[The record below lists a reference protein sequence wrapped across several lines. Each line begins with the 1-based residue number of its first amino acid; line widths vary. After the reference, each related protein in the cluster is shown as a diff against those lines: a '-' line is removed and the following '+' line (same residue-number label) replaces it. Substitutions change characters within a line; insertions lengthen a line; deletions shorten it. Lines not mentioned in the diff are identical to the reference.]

1 LRPDLQTTSRLR
13 DSPLLGRKIRVGA
26 ASELGTPTSELA
38 LEALRRGD
46 RTLAREYFDY
56 YVDEGRRIVA
66 LYSLWLRHLVDYT
79 RERVPAADDEIQRLT
94 RLMGAEPPI
103 VDADG
108 VVGTEAALGLRA
120 IESGYGDDLVPIL
133 RDLRENY
140 VAVHDA
146 QADWCW
152 GLLTVLRDSLG
163 EDAMD
168 EVFRVTQG
176 AWVGDRY
183 AALADMTPEESFQL
197 AIEGMRGH
205 HCGRLRDGRIDV
217 VEDDEK
223 WVMSFDPCGSGGRM
237 RRGDPERGQTPRES
251 APFNFARTE
260 RPHDWSWNRAGVCLY
275 CAHCAVVNEILPI
288 ERLGAPMRVTEN
300 PEHAGD
306 PCTWTIYKRP
316 ELVPDEAY
324 RRVGKAPPARRAGDE
339 PELR

>member
-1 LRPDLQTTSRLR
+1 MD
-13 DSPLLGRKIRVGA
+13 D
-26 ASELGTPTSELA
+26 ASELGRPTSELA
-38 LEALRRGD
+38 VEALRGGD
-46 RTLAREYFDY
+46 PALAREYFEY

-66 LYSLWLRHLVDYT
+66 LFSLWLRHLVDYT
-79 RERVPAADDEIQRLT
+79 LERVPAADEELHRLT
-94 RLMGAEPPI
+94 RLIGVEPPI
-103 VDADG
+103 IDADG
-108 VVGTEAALGLRA
+108 VVETEAALGLHA
-120 IESGYGDDLVPIL
+120 IESGSGDHLARIVH
-133 RDLRENY
+133 DLRENY

-152 GLLTVLRDSLG
+152 GLLTILRDALG

-205 HCGRLRDGRIDV
+205 HCGRLRDGRIEV

-237 RRGDPERGQTPRES
+237 RRGDPERGQTPREA

-300 PEHAGD
+300 PEHPGD

-324 RRVGKAPPARRAGDE
+324 RRVGKPPPARRAGSD
-339 PELR
+339 PEQR